1 LLHLVGTLNKASSLL
16 YFAFAGS
23 GRVGIV
29 AGAGVG
35 IMIAFGKENVVFGLS
50 SFSFEVL
57 PFQSVLRAWHLLD
70 Q

>member
-1 LLHLVGTLNKASSLL
+1 MHMSREREGGSNDCRISLLHLVGTLNKASSLL

-35 IMIAFGKENVVFGLS
+35 IMIAFAKKM
-50 SFSFEVL
+50 
-57 PFQSVLRAWHLLD
+57 
-70 Q
+70 